1 MKKFF
6 LMAMMACATI
16 TAFAQFRVEAGFI
29 SQTDDGEDSD
39 ISLSGLKVGGY
50 YMLNDVILDNGVLE
64 AGVTF
69 QMASGKENGIKY
81 KHMDFAIPIN
91 AGYAIQ
97 AADDFIVRPYLG
109 INLKLNTKFEASN
122 DGVTLDLL
130 DKDIVG
136 SDIKKFQF
144 GGQVGAVCQW
154 NKFTLGYQFQQ
165 DFGDLYK
172 DLDSKFVTHTFSVGY
187 IF

>member
-69 QMASGKENGIKY
+69 QMASGKEGGIKY

-109 INLKLNTKFEASN
+109 INLKFNTKLEGSN
-122 DGVTLDLL
+122 DGVTIDLL

-136 SDIKKFQF
+136 SDVKKFQF

-172 DLDSKFVTHTFSVGY
+172 DVDSKFVTHTFSVGY